1 MPTQTLDTNL
11 LIDHFNRHRPLD
23 GKSEKDAERW
33 GRELIDDRDTKAI
46 LSPVEVEFLC
56 GVVDEHE
63 MRLREAF
70 LRPFE
75 VVDGHKTLPE
85 DWKEARRVAKHPG
98 YQPRSRDLGDC
109 LLVAIASRLN
119 LEIKTDDKGL
129 KRQRGRTRQR
139 RS

>member
-1 MPTQTLDTNL
+1 MARQTYDTNI
-11 LIDHFNRHRPLD
+11 LITHFHRHRPLD
-23 GKSEKDAERW
+23 GKNEKDAEGWARV
-33 GRELIDDRDTKAI
+33 LIEDNDSKLI

-75 VVDGHKTLPE
+75 VVDQRRTLPE
-85 DWKEARRVAKHPG
+85 DWKEARRLAKHPG

-109 LLVAIASRLN
+109 LLLAIAGRLN
-119 LEIKTDDKGL
+119 LQIIADDRGL

-139 RS
+139 RP